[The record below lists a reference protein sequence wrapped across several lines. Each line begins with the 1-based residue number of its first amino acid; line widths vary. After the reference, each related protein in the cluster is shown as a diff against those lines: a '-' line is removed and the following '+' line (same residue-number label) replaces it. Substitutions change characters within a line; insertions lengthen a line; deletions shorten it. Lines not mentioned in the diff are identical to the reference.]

1 MHQLNF
7 IIIKRKG
14 NVNKIIFIFTSFL
27 MMCIFL
33 SFHSAT
39 EKGDGRPARFMRPLD
54 EETEMKESNEFTF
67 SDYTPLYTSSV
78 FFNYNISRDTFPQ
91 NETSVKISRKDPNRV
106 VAAFRDFRI
115 RVTPANRRVGYSYST
130 DGGTT
135 WAPSRLLDSTLL
147 PGFPRN
153 SDPAV
158 GIDSA
163 GNFYIAV
170 ICIGGTGALAIY
182 KSTDGGETFP
192 NAYLIANN
200 GSEDKEY
207 IGTDLTPGS
216 PYYNNIYISWTRFSG
231 ETGIKLTKST
241 NAGVNWA
248 DAVPVSDEFF
258 GVQGSDVAV
267 GLDGE
272 VYVSWLDGTT
282 NDDIVR
288 FDKSTDGGNSFGIDK
303 TISQGTSPVIPISS
317 SGITFPSIA
326 TDISNGPGRGNIYVA
341 FCDSRNGD
349 PDIFLSRSTNRGLNW
364 STPLR
369 VNDDAVGNG
378 KLQCWPWIGVNDSGK
393 IVINFF
399 DSRNTTSNTVVESY
413 IAYSSDGGIS
423 FANYK
428 VSTQPTP
435 TVQPNSDVRFGD
447 YIGVDYYR
455 DRVVP
460 VWTDE
465 RSGGT
470 NQECYTGI
478 INIPVLI
485 NSVSA
490 IIPEKFELKQ
500 NYPNPFN
507 PVTNLEFGI
516 SNLRFVSLKVYNIL
530 GNEVASLVNEMKNPG
545 SYTVNFDGSNLSS
558 GIYFYRLETGGFA
571 ETKSMIL
578 LK

>member
-1 MHQLNF
+1 M
-7 IIIKRKG
+7 K
-14 NVNKIIFIFTSFL
+14 KIIFAVASFFL
-27 MMCIFL
+27 MFAFQ
-33 SFHSAT
+33 SFNT
-39 EKGDGRPARFMRPLD
+39 ETDINNDTPRRFMRPLD
-54 EETEMKESNEFTF
+54 EETELKELKDFTF
-67 SDYTPLYTSSV
+67 SDYVPVYTSSV
-78 FFNYNISRDTFPQ
+78 FLNYNISRDTFPQ

-115 RVTPANRRVGYSYST
+115 RVNPANRRVGYSYST

-135 WAPSRLLDSTLL
+135 WAVSRLLDSTLL

-182 KSTDGGETFP
+182 KSTDGGVTFP

-216 PYYNNIYISWTRFSG
+216 PFYNNIYISWTRFSG

-241 NAGVNWA
+241 NAGVNWT

-288 FDKSTDGGNSFGIDK
+288 FDKSTDGGNTFGIDK
-303 TISQGTSPVIPISS
+303 TIAQGVPPVIPISS

-364 STPLR
+364 SAPLR

-378 KLQCWPWIGVNDSGK
+378 KLQCWPWIGVNDSGNV
-393 IVINFF
+393 VINFY

-413 IAYSSDGGIS
+413 IAHSSDGGIS

-435 TVQPNSDVRFGD
+435 TIQPNSDVRFGD
-447 YIGVDYYR
+447 YIGVDYYK

-478 INIPVLI
+478 ISIPVLI
-485 NSVSA
+485 NSVSD
-490 IIPEKFELKQ
+490 IIPGKYELKQ

-507 PVTNLEFGI
+507 PVTNLEFTIPDLG
-516 SNLRFVSLKVYNIL
+516 FVTLKVYNIL
-530 GNEVASLVNEMKNPG
+530 GNEVGTLVNEMKNPG
-545 SYTVNFDGSNLSS
+545 SYTVNFNGSNLTS
-558 GIYFYRLETGGFA
+558 GIYFYTLNVNEYKDTG
-571 ETKSMIL
+571 KML
-578 LK
+578 LIK

>member
-1 MHQLNF
+1 MKKL
-7 IIIKRKG
+7 
-14 NVNKIIFIFTSFL
+14 IFTLSA
-27 MMCIFL
+27 IFL
-33 SFHSAT
+33 LISLQSFTT
-39 EKGDGRPARFMRPLD
+39 EKENYSDKPRRFMRPLD
-54 EETEMKESNEFTF
+54 EETEMKEGKGELKEEQREFSF
-67 SDYTPLYTSSV
+67 SDYTPLNTSSV
-78 FFNYNISRDTFPQ
+78 FVNYNISRDTFPQ

-170 ICIGGTGALAIY
+170 ICIGSTGALAIY
-182 KSTDGGETFP
+182 KSTDGGVTFP
-192 NAYLIANN
+192 NAYLIAND

-216 PYYNNIYISWTRFSG
+216 PFYNNIYISWTRFSG
-231 ETGIKLTKST
+231 ETGIKLTRST
-241 NAGVNWA
+241 NSGVNWTN
-248 DAVPVSDEFF
+248 AVPVSDVSF

-282 NDDIVR
+282 NEDIVR
-288 FDKSTDGGNSFGIDK
+288 FDRSTNGGNTFGTDK
-303 TISQGTSPVIPISS
+303 TISQGASPVIPISS
-317 SGITFPSIA
+317 SGVTFPSIA
-326 TDISNGPGRGNIYVA
+326 TDISNGPGRGNIYVT

-364 STPLR
+364 SSPLR
-369 VNDDAVGNG
+369 VNDDDIGNG
-378 KLQCWPWIGVNDSGK
+378 KLQCWPWIEVNDSGK
-393 IVINFF
+393 VVINFY

-413 IAYSSDGGIS
+413 IAHSSDGGLS
-423 FANYK
+423 FTNYK

-435 TVQPNSDVRFGD
+435 TIQPNSDVRFGD
-447 YIGVDYYR
+447 YIGVDYYK

-478 INIPVLI
+478 ISIPVLI
-485 NSVSA
+485 NSASGIV
-490 IIPEKFELKQ
+490 PEKYELKQ

-507 PVTNLEFGI
+507 PVTRVEYGI
-516 SNLRFVSLKVYNIL
+516 SNPGLVKLKVFNIL
-530 GNEVASLVNEMKNPG
+530 GNEVATLVNERKNPG
-545 SYTVNFDGSNLSS
+545 NYSVDFDGSNLTS
-558 GIYFYRLETGGFA
+558 GIYFYTLNVNEFRQTG
-571 ETKSMIL
+571 KML
-578 LK
+578 LVK